1 MATEFPFSEDV
12 RGLLLEAIKRLIN
25 LRNPTPRFHVR
36 QKLKG
41 KKEILDRLLA
51 DGYLIERGRD
61 NYVPGIMAFETCGDD
76 SFLGF
81 AKDAT
86 GIVLQTLQNLYE
98 VETPK
103 TTFTLVEIKEHAAK
117 LYEVI
122 EEEKIPLG
130 LSLVAELPNNILG
143 GWNPDGGVIT
153 SVHVREDILD
163 FQNIDEFWSQAV
175 QRRRATSLGQRDR
188 GTASPIEP
196 PSVRNTADLPDLS
209 FVKDDRLRRVVQRDY
224 AELRALNGQET
235 TKSRLIMAGGILEG
249 VLLDAL
255 VVSGKWTFDEG
266 SQQYLKD
273 MIGPARN
280 EGIITD
286 DRLSDAIRKYR
297 ALVHPG
303 REIREDIVFSEA
315 DAELASAAVDVV
327 IREVRRWHSRRTA
340 LPEKKHA

>member
-1 MATEFPFSEDV
+1 MATEFPFSEEV

-25 LRNPTPRFHVR
+25 LRNPTPRFQLR
-36 QKLKG
+36 QKL
-41 KKEILDRLLA
+41 KKEILDRLLGE
-51 DGYLIERGRD
+51 GYLVERGRD
-61 NYVPGIMAFETCGDD
+61 NYVPGIMAFETCRDD
-76 SFLGF
+76 FFLSF
-81 AKDAT
+81 AKNGT
-86 GIVLQTLQNLYE
+86 GIVLHSLQNLYK
-98 VETPK
+98 VDAPK
-103 TTFTLVEIKEHAAK
+103 TSFTLVEIKEHAEK
-117 LYEVI
+117 LYDVI

-163 FQNIDEFWSQAV
+163 FQNIDEFWSEAV
-175 QRRRATSLGQRDR
+175 QRRLAFVSGQRPR
-188 GTASPIEP
+188 GTPGPTER
-196 PSVRNTADLPDLS
+196 PSVNESADLPDLS
-209 FVKDDRLRRVVQRDY
+209 FMKDDRLRRVVQRDY
-224 AELRALNGQET
+224 AELRALNGKET

-255 VVSGKWTFDEG
+255 VTNGKWSFDEG

-280 EGIITD
+280 EGIITE

-327 IREVRRWHSRRTA
+327 IREVRRWHSRRA
-340 LPEKKHA
+340 VLLEKKHA